1 MSRSRILTWRSLLT
15 ISIVFFL
22 GLILTIFTI
31 LSFIRPSRTNTNL
44 LLFPGV
50 LYQRISFDK
59 PRLIMI
65 HVVTIDL
72 STPGMKV
79 LVTPRV
85 SNYPDMKIPART
97 TSEFVNEFDLQLA
110 INANFFFP
118 FYEKTPWDFYPKSGD
133 LVNVVGRAIS
143 NGDDYSIVDRNWPTL
158 CFNVNNY
165 AQILDNSICPVQ
177 TTQAISGNLILI
189 ANGQAIA
196 LPRNSSI
203 NQRPY
208 SRTAIATNQKGDKLW
223 LVLVDGKQPFY
234 SDGVTMAE
242 LQEFMINLGVDKAL
256 NLDGGGSTTLVVR
269 PLSQGKL
276 LNSPVHTLIPMR
288 QRSIANHL
296 GFSFVP

>member
-1 MSRSRILTWRSLLT
+1 MSRTRIFTWRSLLT

-22 GLILTIFTI
+22 VLILTIFTI
-31 LSFIRPSRTNTNL
+31 LSFIRPPLTNTNL

-50 LYQRISFDK
+50 LYERIAFSQ
-59 PRLIMI
+59 PRPIMI

-72 STPGMKV
+72 STTGMKV
-79 LVTPRV
+79 LVTPRIYT
-85 SNYPDMKIPART
+85 SPDMKISART

-110 INANFFFP
+110 INANFFYP

-158 CFNVNNY
+158 CFNLKNY
-165 AQILDNSICPVQ
+165 AQISDNSICPAQ

-196 LPRNSSI
+196 VPGNSPF
-203 NQRPY
+203 NQRAYP
-208 SRTAIATNQKGDKLW
+208 RTAVGINQKGDKLW

-242 LQEFMINLGVDKAL
+242 LQEFLINLGIDKAL

-269 PLSQGKL
+269 PDSQGKL

-296 GFSFVP
+296 GFSIVP